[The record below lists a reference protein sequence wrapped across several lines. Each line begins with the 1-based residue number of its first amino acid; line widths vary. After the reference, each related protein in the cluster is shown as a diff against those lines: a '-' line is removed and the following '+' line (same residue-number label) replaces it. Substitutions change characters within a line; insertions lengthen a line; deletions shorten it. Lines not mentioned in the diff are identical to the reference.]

1 MINSRNWKC
10 VRLEGKT
17 ASGTKKIPKMEIRSS
32 NLRSCM
38 HLSIKSRTFLLLSSP
53 QATGAAERKKLTNA
67 KLNSI
72 ISWNANWIKF
82 RIWFNQLIFIPQS
95 HPVLFIFA
103 LRNRAR
109 ATRINIY
116 LRWRFSSEN
125 SFRRVIEISIW
136 WHLVGLHAARRPEAP
151 MRPDTRKQ
159 KLDFLIS
166 QFVIP
171 TRLIYSNA

>member
-10 VRLEGKT
+10 VRLEEKLPAGRAT
-17 ASGTKKIPKMEIRSS
+17 FPTKITKMEIRSS
-32 NLRSCM
+32 NLHSCM

-72 ISWNANWIKF
+72 VSWNANWIKF

-103 LRNRAR
+103 LRIALERLRSIFTSKAAEDFPR
-109 ATRINIY
+109 KTRSEG
-116 LRWRFSSEN
+116 WSKSRFD
-125 SFRRVIEISIW
+125 SIW
-136 WHLVGLHAARRPEAP
+136 LACTPWYTKSTDATWHQEAKTWFP
-151 MRPDTRKQ
+151 
-159 KLDFLIS
+159 
-166 QFVIP
+166 
-171 TRLIYSNA
+171 N